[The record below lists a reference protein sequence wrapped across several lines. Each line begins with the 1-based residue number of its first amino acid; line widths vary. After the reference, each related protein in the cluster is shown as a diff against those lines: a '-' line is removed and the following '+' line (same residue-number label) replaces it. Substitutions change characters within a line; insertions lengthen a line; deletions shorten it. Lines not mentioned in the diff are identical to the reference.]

1 MAGDKEIAARTER
14 PAGITEPPGDC
25 RGIYPPFPRLNPN
38 RASRFITRYIPM
50 PTAYQTTLPLLTPA
64 TAAAQGTPLLESAQ
78 KKLGFIPNMYG
89 AMVNSPGLLETYQ
102 LGYERF
108 RSESGFTPA
117 EQEVVFL
124 AISFDN
130 GCDYCMAAHSV
141 IADAFSKVPKDT
153 TDAIRAGAAIPDA
166 RLAALAGFTRHL
178 LHTRGRPT
186 AEAAQA
192 FIRTG
197 FTERQIL
204 EIILAIA
211 VKTLSNYSNHIFGTP
226 VDDMFKGR
234 LWSPPTA

>member
-1 MAGDKEIAARTER
+1 MS
-14 PAGITEPPGDC
+14 
-25 RGIYPPFPRLNPN
+25 N
-38 RASRFITRYIPM
+38 S
-50 PTAYQTTLPLLTPA
+50 YQTTLPLLTPA
-64 TAAAQGTPLLESAQ
+64 TASAQGAPLLESAQ
-78 KKLGFIPNMYG
+78 KKLGFVPNMHG

-124 AISFDN
+124 TSSFEN

-141 IADAFSKVPKDT
+141 LADMFSKVPKDT
-153 TDAIRAGAAIPDA
+153 TDAIRAGTTIPDA
-166 RLAALAGFTRHL
+166 KLAALADFTRHL
-178 LHTRGRPT
+178 LQTRGRPT
-186 AEAAQA
+186 AEAARA
-192 FIRTG
+192 FIAAG

-204 EIILAIA
+204 EVILAIA

-234 LWSPPTA
+234 LWTPSAV